1 MGSSMDVLEM
11 AVLLSSLL
19 LPASPLARDHQDLTT
34 RNLNMTFDPREWKL
48 SWECQENAT
57 NVACFMIHKEG
68 PFKKKPEAKACHCTF
83 SPLPLSDGVTFEVK
97 MTINQSLF
105 MGRLNYPNSGGEG
118 TAPQNIS
125 CFIYDARFM
134 NCTWEKGPAAPGD
147 VQYFLYVRASEK
159 EETECPHYRSDS
171 GTHVACHFDDLQ
183 YLTFHN
189 YFLVNGTSQ
198 QVGIQFSDLFLSL
211 QEIGENE
218 DLHFTTSTSWGVV
231 RGCCVQAR
239 QLEGSKQQK
248 FILLQLWKS
257 KSRNSRFGQGRVPS
271 GSATGGVFPA
281 PSNFSCLPPLLGSW
295 VHPSISHCPL
305 PGFHLLLHPN
315 SSLLKG
321 RIPHVDLPPST
332 RVSRSL
338 KCALFSPH
346 GKTAFGTPS
355 PTSHTQPVQPVAPD
369 KHIQGRPRL
378 PPWWAFRLP
387 TIRFRKISPPANTS
401 VTCNRSH
408 CLIRWEKPRTY
419 HRLSHWD
426 LQYQLD
432 IRQQARRRLPL
443 GIQEMPGGKALPTA
457 PQAPSAPGSK
467 TTESPVLQQPEM
479 GSEDGDDP
487 KPRIENDQFQGERP
501 VGLFMPPF
509 VEMSDV
515 A

>member
-321 RIPHVDLPPST
+321 SQSYCPAPRNLEST
-332 RVSRSL
+332 PCVHSVLLVVGRR
-338 KCALFSPH
+338 ALRAVFLR
-346 GKTAFGTPS
+346 
-355 PTSHTQPVQPVAPD
+355 QR
-369 KHIQGRPRL
+369 QG
-378 PPWWAFRLP
+378 
-387 TIRFRKISPPANTS
+387 KISPPANTS

-432 IRQQARRRLPL
+432 IRQQ
-443 GIQEMPGGKALPTA
+443 
-457 PQAPSAPGSK
+457 
-467 TTESPVLQQPEM
+467 

-487 KPRIENDQFQGERP
+487 KP
-501 VGLFMPPF
+501 V
-509 VEMSDV
+509 S
-515 A
+515 

>member
-11 AVLLSSLL
+11 AVMLSSLL

-147 VQYFLYVRASEK
+147 IQYFLYVRASEK

-211 QEIGENE
+211 QEIE
-218 DLHFTTSTSWGVV
+218 
-231 RGCCVQAR
+231 R
-239 QLEGSKQQK
+239 
-248 FILLQLWKS
+248 
-257 KSRNSRFGQGRVPS
+257 
-271 GSATGGVFPA
+271 
-281 PSNFSCLPPLLGSW
+281 
-295 VHPSISHCPL
+295 
-305 PGFHLLLHPN
+305 
-315 SSLLKG
+315 
-321 RIPHVDLPPST
+321 
-332 RVSRSL
+332 
-338 KCALFSPH
+338 
-346 GKTAFGTPS
+346 
-355 PTSHTQPVQPVAPD
+355 
-369 KHIQGRPRL
+369 
-378 PPWWAFRLP
+378 
-387 TIRFRKISPPANTS
+387 ISPPANTS
-401 VTCNRSH
+401 VTCNTSH

-432 IRQQARRRLPL
+432 IRQQ
-443 GIQEMPGGKALPTA
+443 
-457 PQAPSAPGSK
+457 
-467 TTESPVLQQPEM
+467 

-487 KPRIENDQFQGERP
+487 KPA
-501 VGLFMPPF
+501 L
-509 VEMSDV
+509 
-515 A
+515 